1 MGSVTNPYY
10 TQTGVLPPSTG
21 SAYGSPVSPELRTAI
36 NSVSASAAPKPF
48 DWKGAGDALGGLMG
62 GVGNLIRGIRGE
74 APIPM
79 AGMGLGKYL
88 QENDQDS
95 FLTDL
100 ISSIITKTQA
110 ESDPILRSS
119 TKDKDNWEIPPYPT
133 GTFPKGNI

>member
-1 MGSVTNPYY
+1 MSLIPPDTSYRDVIPTPA
-10 TQTGVLPPSTG
+10 TPTG
-21 SAYGSPVSPELRTAI
+21 
-36 NSVSASAAPKPF
+36 PKPF

-100 ISSIITKTQA
+100 ISSIIAKTQA
-110 ESDPILRSS
+110 ESNPILTPS
-119 TKDKDNWEIPPYPT
+119 TRDKDNWERPPYPE
-133 GTFPKGNI
+133 GTFPRGNI

>member
-21 SAYGSPVSPELRTAI
+21 SAYGSPA
-36 NSVSASAAPKPF
+36 VSASAAPKPF

-74 APIPM
+74 NPIPM

-110 ESDPILRSS
+110 ESDPILKLPKYNDGR
-119 TKDKDNWEIPPYPT
+119 TPPINPQGY
-133 GTFPKGNI
+133 

>member
-79 AGMGLGKYL
+79 AGMGLGNYL
-88 QENDQDS
+88 ENNDQDQ
-95 FLTDL
+95 FLTNL
-100 ISSIITKTQA
+100 ISSIISKTQA
-110 ESDPILRSS
+110 ESDPILKLPRREG
-119 TKDKDNWEIPPYPT
+119 TTPPINPNGY
-133 GTFPKGNI
+133 

>member
-1 MGSVTNPYY
+1 MAGTDYSSVFTGPSRLQADPSVY
-10 TQTGVLPPSTG
+10 TKPVDIGVS
-21 SAYGSPVSPELRTAI
+21 YGAPTA
-36 NSVSASAAPKPF
+36 SKSF

-79 AGMGLGKYL
+79 AGAGLGRYL
-88 QENDQDS
+88 QENDQDQ

-110 ESDPILRSS
+110 ESDPILKLPGR
-119 TKDKDNWEIPPYPT
+119 T
-133 GTFPKGNI
+133 GTPPINPNGY